1 MDIDKQVSFIA
12 EKERE
17 LRTELDKLVSSN
29 PTIFKQKEI
38 LEAQL
43 DELQKMKD
51 DVKDELIK
59 RKDFDLHK
67 VDGVKVSVSRII
79 KVAVD
84 DIDKVSDDFKET
96 KVVANEKKAQEYIKV
111 MGEIPAG
118 FVDKSYHRLTW
129 KDTNESA

>member
-1 MDIDKQVSFIA
+1 MDIDKQVSLIA

-29 PTIFKQKEI
+29 PDIFKQKEL

-43 DELQKMKD
+43 DELQRMKD
-51 DVKDELIK
+51 EVKAELIK

-67 VDGVKVSVSRII
+67 VGGVKVSVSRIV
-79 KVAVD
+79 KVAVGN
-84 DIDKVSDDFKET
+84 IDKVPDDFKST
-96 KVVANEKKAQEYIKV
+96 MVVADEKKAQEYIKV
-111 MGEIPAG
+111 MGEIPEG

-129 KDTNESA
+129 KDTNADS